1 MVSCAQMGKYKSSYY
16 KYSTQILDK
25 FWLQHSHS
33 KNSDASCLTCF
44 QKCICFMNASALK
57 VTSLPAILVLL
68 PEHWGKLYSK
78 KRKTN
83 VSIDDDRTVVGQT
96 FKLIL
101 TLYVA
106 GFGIFFSNIWVHC
119 IVWGQLWAKQ
129 KKKIDLLSSLQIV
142 TLRIRLIRASH
153 CIIQQPSR
161 SKVN

>member
-1 MVSCAQMGKYKSSYY
+1 MGKYKSSYY

-25 FWLQHSHS
+25 FWLQHSHN

-44 QKCICFMNASALK
+44 QKCICFTNASALK

-106 GFGIFFSNIWVHC
+106 GFGIFFLTSEYTVLCEASSELNR
-119 IVWGQLWAKQ
+119 